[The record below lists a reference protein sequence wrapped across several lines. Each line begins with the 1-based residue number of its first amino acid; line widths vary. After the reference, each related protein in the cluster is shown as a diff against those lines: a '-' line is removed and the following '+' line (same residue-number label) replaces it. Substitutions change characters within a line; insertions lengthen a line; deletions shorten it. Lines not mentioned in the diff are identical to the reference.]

1 MVLAHQAVMAETVV
15 MVLLAETVQLVVWV
29 GRWFPV
35 KPHPSRLV
43 TLGPVVPVMQVK
55 QVAMVS
61 ME

>member
-15 MVLLAETVQLVVWV
+15 MVLMAEAVQMVVWV

-43 TLGPVVPVMQVK
+43 TLGPVVPVM
-55 QVAMVS
+55 
-61 ME
+61 